1 MLLPKALGR
10 RSTDNILPQKSL
22 PLVKKATKTIST
34 TVHTVNYKKKKKKIL
49 TNLYNF
55 KKNERKEN
63 RRN

>member
-10 RSTDNILPQKSL
+10 RSTDNILPQNSL

-34 TVHTVNYKKKKKKIL
+34 TVHTVNYKKKKIL

-55 KKNERKEN
+55 KKMKEKKIEEIN
-63 RRN
+63 

>member
-34 TVHTVNYKKKKKKIL
+34 TVHTVNYKKKKKIL